1 MSSQIDL
8 DQGGTFRQ
16 TQKVY
21 LGPSVG
27 WQEVPEQWILNVTSG
42 GITTVQ
48 RGVSLILVNFNGAVT
63 IQLPS
68 LKASLAGA
76 QAIPKQFALI
86 PIVICDI
93 GGFAFAQP
101 ITVLPQSPELISGL
115 ASLPL
120 QSAYGS
126 FVIKPDLVNGGGS
139 LMQ

>member
-27 WQEVPEQWILNVTSG
+27 WVQVAEQWILNVTTG
-42 GITTVQ
+42 GVTTIS
-48 RGVSLILVNFNGAVT
+48 RGTNQILVAFNGAAT

-68 LKASLAGA
+68 LKASLAGP
-76 QAIPKQFALI
+76 QAIPNQFAVI
-86 PIVICDI
+86 PIVIADV
-93 GGFAFAQP
+93 GGFAFTHN
-101 ITVLPQSPELISGL
+101 ITILPFPGELISGL

-120 QSAYGS
+120 ASNYGAL
-126 FVIKPDLVNGGGS
+126 VIRPDIINGGGT